1 MPSKNRNFRRYL
13 ELSEQTRL
21 LLLVPISMYK
31 LVQIVAHKEGKKLG
45 ELTRDSLRRYI
56 EVSTGKS
63 YSSLVKKLEKMEAL
77 GQG

>member
-1 MPSKNRNFRRYL
+1 
-13 ELSEQTRL
+13 
-21 LLLVPISMYK
+21 MYK

-63 YSSLVKKLEKMEAL
+63 YSSLVKKLEKMEESKAIPKRIPSR
-77 GQG
+77 